1 MYRRLCVV
9 VVLACGAP
17 LAAMAQEQVAPSSVP
32 SSPPNQ
38 DQGREQ
44 PPAELTDP
52 RFVLH
57 RLNDGYLRLDK
68 RSGEV
73 AMCSKHAA
81 GWACNLVPDERTAVD
96 SEIARLQKENALL
109 KSALLERGLS
119 LPSGVGPS
127 AKAASPEDAEID
139 RVMGVMEKIWRRL
152 VDMMADIQRDMRK
165 KG

>member
-9 VVLACGAP
+9 AVLACGAP
-17 LAAMAQEQVAPSSVP
+17 FAAMAQEQAPP
-32 SSPPNQ
+32 SSPPNSPAIQ
-38 DQGREQ
+38 EQGREQ
-44 PPAELTDP
+44 PPAELADP
-52 RFVLH
+52 RFVMH

-73 AMCSKHAA
+73 AMCSQHAA
-81 GWACNLVPDERTAVD
+81 GWACSLVPDERAAVD
-96 SEIARLQKENALL
+96 SEMARLQKENAVL
-109 KSALLERGLS
+109 KSALLERGLP
-119 LPSGVGPS
+119 LPSGVGPN